1 MSEATFLFLVQ
12 RITPYIKRQ
21 DTVMRKAIPVEER
34 LGVTL
39 RFLATGRS
47 LTDLQY
53 SSSISRSLL
62 SSLIPETCQA
72 IIDCLCDYMQ
82 FPKNQADWLA
92 IAYSFEKR
100 WQFPNC
106 GGAIDGKH
114 VRIQQPHN
122 SSSFFYNYKG
132 FFSVILFAVVNANY
146 EFIYVDVGI
155 NGRVSDGGAL
165 DYTEFGR
172 RLNNDSLFLP
182 SNDQTIGHLNFNF
195 IADEAFPLQKNLLR
209 PYPHVILN
217 VERRIFNYR
226 LSRARRVVE
235 NAFGILS
242 SRFLIFHTA
251 INLKLDSIDRVI
263 LAYCVLHNLL
273 RKLDVH
279 QYTPAGFDDTINN
292 QTGLENKEQD
302 DPDESDA
309 ATNHGSNENET
320 PHTTPSPNISGS
332 ETSVIFYDIHS
343 NDSNDD

>member
-1 MSEATFLFLVQ
+1 MSEATFQFLVQ
-12 RITPYIKRQ
+12 SITPYIKRE

-34 LGVTL
+34 LGGTL

-92 IAYSFEKR
+92 IASDFERR

-122 SSSFFYNYKG
+122 SGSFFYNYKG
-132 FFSVILFAVVNANY
+132 FFSVILFDVVNANY
-146 EFIYVDVGI
+146 EFIYLDVGI

-182 SNDQTIGHLNFNF
+182 SNDQTIGHLNFTF
-195 IADEAFPLQKNLLR
+195 IADEAFPLQKNVLR
-209 PYPHVILN
+209 PYPHVSLN
-217 VERRIFNYR
+217 VFRRIFNYR

-242 SRFLIFHTA
+242 SRFRIFHTA

-263 LAYCVLHNLL
+263 QACCVLHNLL
-273 RKLDVH
+273 RKMDVH

-292 QTGLENKEQD
+292 QTGEIVPGDWRQ
-302 DPDESDA
+302 ES
-309 ATNHGSNENET
+309 TY
-320 PHTTPSPNISGS
+320 
-332 ETSVIFYDIHS
+332 F
-343 NDSNDD
+343 